1 MNGEYNKF
9 IVSRGKIIDT
19 STPAVMAI
27 INITPDSFYAG
38 SRKQEEEEIV
48 RSVRKALNDGAAII
62 DLGAYSTRP
71 GADTVS
77 PDEEMRRM
85 RLALTAVRSAFPDTT
100 VSIDTYRACVAEMA
114 VGEFG
119 ADIINDISAGT
130 LDEAMFPTMARL
142 QVPYIMMHMRGT
154 PQTMQQMTQ
163 YDDLIPDIL
172 RFFAERTERLRSA
185 GFDREIIIDPGFGF
199 AKTTEQN
206 FELLDNLSVF
216 QCFKA
221 PILVGISRKTMI
233 WKTLGITPD
242 EALNGT
248 TALNCFA
255 LDRGADILRVHDVK
269 EAVEAVRL
277 FSALHKR

>member
-48 RSVRKALNDGAAII
+48 RSVRKALDDGAAII

-114 VGEFG
+114 VSEFS

>member
-48 RSVRKALNDGAAII
+48 RSVRKALDDGAAII

-100 VSIDTYRACVAEMA
+100 VSIDTYRAYVAEMA
-114 VGEFG
+114 VSEFG

>member
-48 RSVRKALNDGAAII
+48 RSVRKALDDGAAII

-255 LDRGADILRVHDVK
+255 LERGADILRVHDVK

>member
-48 RSVRKALNDGAAII
+48 RSVRKALDDGAAII

-114 VGEFG
+114 VSEFG

-130 LDEAMFPTMARL
+130 LDETMFPTMARL

>member
-154 PQTMQQMTQ
+154 PQTMQQMTK

>member
-48 RSVRKALNDGAAII
+48 RSVRKALDDGAAII

-114 VGEFG
+114 VSEFS

-255 LDRGADILRVHDVK
+255 LERGADILRVHDVK

>member
-48 RSVRKALNDGAAII
+48 RSVRKALDDGAAII

-77 PDEEMRRM
+77 HDEEMRRM

-100 VSIDTYRACVAEMA
+100 VSIDTYRAYVA
-114 VGEFG
+114 EFG

>member
-48 RSVRKALNDGAAII
+48 RSVRKALDDGAAII

-77 PDEEMRRM
+77 HDEEMRRM

-100 VSIDTYRACVAEMA
+100 VSIDTYRAYVAEMA

>member
-48 RSVRKALNDGAAII
+48 RSVRKALDDGAAII

-130 LDEAMFPTMARL
+130 LDETMFPTMARL

-163 YDDLIPDIL
+163 YDGCAPSGS
-172 RFFAERTERLRSA
+172 TV
-185 GFDREIIIDPGFGF
+185 
-199 AKTTEQN
+199 K
-206 FELLDNLSVF
+206 LS
-216 QCFKA
+216 
-221 PILVGISRKTMI
+221 S
-233 WKTLGITPD
+233 TPD
-242 EALNGT
+242 SASQRPRSRTSNCLT
-248 TALNCFA
+248 TSA
-255 LDRGADILRVHDVK
+255 
-269 EAVEAVRL
+269 
-277 FSALHKR
+277 FSSASKPQYLSAYRARP

>member
-48 RSVRKALNDGAAII
+48 RSVRKALDDGAAII

>member
-48 RSVRKALNDGAAII
+48 RSVRKALDDGAAII

-130 LDEAMFPTMARL
+130 LDETMFPTMARL

-172 RFFAERTERLRSA
+172 RFFAGRTERLRSA